1 MKIADLTTQHY
12 VHNGVPDF
20 HKRMQ
25 ELEAEHARVSELPRE
40 KPPHLGDGPRG
51 QRSVRGAGDLGPGQ
65 PGRAGPGDLALLT
78 ERGRRVNG
86 LRVRERR
93 AAACGDTC
101 LRWGG
106 GAIRSGGLQA
116 ATR

>member
-40 KPPHLGDGPRG
+40 KPPHLGDTARLARCS
-51 QRSVRGAGDLGPGQ
+51 RS
-65 PGRAGPGDLALLT
+65 
-78 ERGRRVNG
+78 
-86 LRVRERR
+86 
-93 AAACGDTC
+93 
-101 LRWGG
+101 W
-106 GAIRSGGLQA
+106 
-116 ATR
+116 